1 MAAKYFSKTCVAL
14 DIETTDLT
22 PSKGEII
29 EIAAAKFKKGKIIEE
44 YQSLVN
50 PGRRIPQIVQSITG
64 ISDSDVAEAPA
75 ISDLIPEFKKF
86 VGDYAI
92 VGHNI
97 DFDINFLNHK
107 GFNFQ
112 NKKYDTWKLAAM
124 LLPSLTSHSLESLT
138 SFFDIKHIDSHRA
151 LADVLA
157 SVELFNILV
166 NKIYDFDIAVLKNL
180 TVILKET
187 DWDLADI
194 FREIYVKKPKRAVI
208 SSKIIKPKKN
218 QEIKKNIEA
227 IDKIFKRKAKIKK
240 IFTKYEYRSEQVNLM
255 RQLLENFEK
264 RENSFIAI
272 SPGAGKDMA
281 YLAASAYHANNFNQS
296 VFICLENFSKI
307 QEIISS
313 QINLLRR
320 ILAFDFTCSVLLPPE
335 SYICLRRFNYYLKI
349 RKFNQSELTAIVKL
363 LLWLPTTQ
371 TGIFNETAWLYSDQE
386 IEDKINCRPQY
397 CSQKKCKNY
406 QDCYYHKALNEAIKS
421 DIVLGDHPA
430 LFFHFFGKSKSL
442 IQNIIL
448 DRAYNLAENYQAY
461 YQDIINDQQL
471 LSKLDLIQ
479 INIKNLLNCS
489 KNSSKGKKIR
499 ELANKLEK
507 DAAVIKDKSALY
519 FGILGIML
527 NKQSSKYGFK
537 RVLINHSAVNL
548 TGWNDMESA
557 TRHFISQINN
567 LIISLNAIIKKISAK
582 KYQDVS
588 REFQGLS
595 YDLYKITNK
604 IQKILP
610 ESSSGSQI
618 WLEKY
623 YEKLAIN
630 IKPRGLN
637 DNLLNKLIDQ
647 SDSLNIVISI
657 YNIEKTKNFLINELK
672 ISSKIKKITFESRQ
686 NLEEKI
692 KLIAPIDV
700 PHPNDINFSVVAGNI
715 IKDIALTLRDKVVI
729 SASSRAI
736 LKKIYQDLAADLKKN
751 DINIFVQ
758 GVTGGK
764 DKAYSQFL
772 SRKDSILLASN
783 QMVMDKE
790 FPSDKIKCLILLKF
804 PFDMMSN
811 EELGTDSTIKENY
824 FQTKMLPRAVFK
836 YMKIFQ
842 KIAKNQQGKRIFI
855 NLDNRLLNANYGDD
869 FIKALPEMSIG
880 YIKTEDIYKEVKK
893 WLNIKTKNKNKHI

>member
-29 EIAAAKFKKGKIIEE
+29 EIAAAKFKKGKIIEQ

-50 PGRRIPQIVQSITG
+50 PGRKIPQIIQSITG
-64 ISDSDVAEAPA
+64 ISDIDVVEAPA
-75 ISDLIPEFKKF
+75 ISDLIPKFKKF

-124 LLPSLTSHSLESLT
+124 LVPSLSSHSLESLT
-138 SFFDIKHIDSHRA
+138 AFFNIKHIDSHRA

-157 SVELFNILV
+157 SVDLFNILV
-166 NKIYDFDIAVLKNL
+166 NKIYDFDAAVLKNL
-180 TVILKET
+180 TVVLKDT
-187 DWDLADI
+187 NWDMADI
-194 FREIYVKKPKRAVI
+194 FKDIYAKKSKGAVI
-208 SSKIIKPKKN
+208 SLKIIKEEKKE
-218 QEIKKNIEA
+218 EIKKNIEA

-240 IFTKYEYRSEQVNLM
+240 FFTKYEYRSEQVNLM

-264 RENSFIAI
+264 KENSFIVI
-272 SPGAGKDMA
+272 SPGVGKDMA
-281 YLAASAYHANNFNQS
+281 YLAASAYHANNFNQN
-296 VFICLENFSKI
+296 VFLCLENFSKI
-307 QEIISS
+307 QEIISN
-313 QINLLRR
+313 QINLLRK
-320 ILAFDFTCSVLLPPE
+320 ILAFDFTYSVLLTPA
-335 SYICLRRFNYYLKI
+335 SYICLRRFTYYLKI
-349 RKFNQSELTAIVKL
+349 GKFNQSELSAIVKL

-386 IEDKINCRPQY
+386 IEDKINCRSQY
-397 CSQKKCKNY
+397 CSQKGCKNY
-406 QDCYYHKALNEAIKS
+406 QDCYYYKALKEVKKS

-430 LFFHFFGKSKSL
+430 LFFHFFGKNKSL
-442 IQNIIL
+442 IKNIIL
-448 DRAYNLAENYQAY
+448 DRAYNLEESYRTY
-461 YQDIINDQQL
+461 YRDIINDKQL
-471 LSKLDLIQ
+471 LSKLDLLQ

-489 KNSSKGKKIR
+489 KNSSKGEKIK
-499 ELANKLEK
+499 ELANKLER
-507 DAAVIKDKSALY
+507 DVAVIKNKSALY

-527 NKQSSKYGFK
+527 NKQSTDYGFK
-537 RVLINHSAVNL
+537 RILINSGAVNL
-548 TGWNDMESA
+548 AGWNDMENA

-567 LIISLNAIIKKISAK
+567 LIISLNTIIKIISAK
-582 KYQDVS
+582 KYQDVN
-588 REFQGLS
+588 REFQGLA

-618 WLEKY
+618 WLEEY
-623 YEKLAIN
+623 YDKLAIN
-630 IKPRGLN
+630 IKPCGLN

-647 SDSLNIVISI
+647 SDSLNIAISI

-672 ISSKIKKITFESRQ
+672 ISSEIKKITLESRQ
-686 NLEEKI
+686 NLKEKI
-692 KLIAPIDV
+692 KLIAPIDI
-700 PHPNDINFSVVAGNI
+700 PHPNDANFSAVAGNI
-715 IKDIALTLRDKVVI
+715 IKDIALTLRDGVVI

-736 LKKIYQDLAADLKKN
+736 LKKIYQNLAEELKKN

-804 PFDMMSN
+804 PFDVIST
-811 EELGTDSTIKENY
+811 EESSTDSAIKKNY
-824 FQTKMLPRAVFK
+824 FQIKTLPRAVFK

-842 KIAKNQQGKRIFI
+842 RIAKNKQGRGVFI
-855 NLDNRLLNANYGDD
+855 NLDSRLLNANYGDD
-869 FIKALPEMSIG
+869 FIKVLPEMSIG
-880 YIKTEDIYKEVKK
+880 YIKAADICKEVKK
-893 WLNIKTKNKNKHI
+893 WFNIKAKNNNKHI